1 MNLIL
6 LIFVS
11 GESFHPLLYLSFQQF
26 SILCRISYQI
36 FIFAAVPPFFVRWD
50 SGRTGCIT
58 LCRASNLPPY
68 FSHLTLLSKLINH
81 PTAATRNQ
89 LLTPY
94 SILTGEVTRATG
106 LSGARFRLP
115 SSITLSPAC
124 NPSVIT

>member
-26 SILCRISYQI
+26 SILCRKSYQI

-68 FSHLTLLSKLINH
+68 FSHVKLLSKLINH
-81 PTAATRNQ
+81 TTASTKIKPLNS
-89 LLTPY
+89 Y
-94 SILTGEVTRATG
+94 SMLTGDVTTYTG
-106 LSGARFRLP
+106 FSWARFSLP
-115 SSITLSPAC
+115 S
-124 NPSVIT
+124 

>member
-36 FIFAAVPPFFVRWD
+36 FIFAAVAPFFVRWD

-68 FSHLTLLSKLINH
+68 FSHVQLLSKLINH
-81 PTAATRNQ
+81 TTASTNNKP
-89 LLTPY
+89 LISY
-94 SILTGEVTRATG
+94 SILSGELTTPTGV
-106 LSGARFRLP
+106 SWARFRLP
-115 SSITLSPAC
+115 S
-124 NPSVIT
+124 

>member
-58 LCRASNLPPY
+58 LCRASNLRPY
-68 FSHLTLLSKLINH
+68 FSHVKLLSKLINH
-81 PTAATRNQ
+81 TTPSTKNKP
-89 LLTPY
+89 LT
-94 SILTGEVTRATG
+94 SCSVLTGEVTTSPG
-106 LSGARFRLP
+106 VSWSWLRLP
-115 SSITLSPAC
+115 SYITLSPAC